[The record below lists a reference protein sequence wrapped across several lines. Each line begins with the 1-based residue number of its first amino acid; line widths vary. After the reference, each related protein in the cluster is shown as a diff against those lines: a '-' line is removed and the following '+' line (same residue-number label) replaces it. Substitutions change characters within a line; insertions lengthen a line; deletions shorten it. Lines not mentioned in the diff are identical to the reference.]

1 MRIKTKITL
10 LVAGVLLA
18 SFLACGAFSVN
29 RFMNA
34 SVEHLAENESEK
46 LTVSQWA
53 LEQSGTREEL
63 EQMSEPARDA
73 YLKYQFKRCYRS
85 GYTLIKGDECIS
97 NLTDYEIV
105 NPAGLTGGYCVQ
117 RVNDRWMLIMEKN
130 LDYPDGFRVLAVR
143 DITSAWEEAW
153 AQVVSFLAMF
163 ACIFAAAMVISAFL
177 IRHMLRMLE
186 HLQRQADAISR
197 GDFSLKTKV
206 DTHDEFADLSESIN
220 RMSDRIEEQIDDL
233 QLLLGALAH
242 ETKTPVTSIM
252 GYADSLL
259 HVRLNETQKETALE
273 AICRSARRLDQMSG
287 KLMQLI
293 GSYENQEMQ
302 MEPVPIGDVLLNC
315 CAQIQ
320 ALPAARDIH
329 LSLEFEPPGG
339 QVQPGSDAQPGGQ
352 VQPDPD
358 AQPGGFTVTGDRL
371 LLESLF
377 ENLLTNAVKSFDRGG
392 SIRVVCGAGT
402 VRVQDNGCGIPAAD
416 LPHVRKAFYMADK
429 SRSRRQQGAGLG
441 LALVQRIVEL
451 HHARLEIESTAGVGT
466 QVTVT
471 FP

>member
-1 MRIKTKITL
+1 
-10 LVAGVLLA
+10 
-18 SFLACGAFSVN
+18 
-29 RFMNA
+29 
-34 SVEHLAENESEK
+34 
-46 LTVSQWA
+46 
-53 LEQSGTREEL
+53 
-63 EQMSEPARDA
+63 
-73 YLKYQFKRCYRS
+73 
-85 GYTLIKGDECIS
+85 
-97 NLTDYEIV
+97 
-105 NPAGLTGGYCVQ
+105 
-117 RVNDRWMLIMEKN
+117 
-130 LDYPDGFRVLAVR
+130 
-143 DITSAWEEAW
+143 
-153 AQVVSFLAMF
+153 
-163 ACIFAAAMVISAFL
+163 
-177 IRHMLRMLE
+177 MLE

-451 HHARLEIESTAGVGT
+451 HHARLEIESTEGVGT